1 MGLFFYNN
9 RGYAAVVRHQGQL
22 YRLPTLVSTIIACSN
37 TELGAYLQLIYTL

>member
-22 YRLPTLVSTIIACSN
+22 YHLPPLVSAIIAYSN